1 MYRRQLDTVFSLD
14 ADLNGGHGPTDVQVC
29 VPACVFSSC
38 VWHDWWPGS
47 GRGGGVCPVNHSLD
61 ILFLSSRPRALCMTN
76 ETFGGGKKA
85 ETKVCIRR
93 RDRTVLWWASRVFSY
108 DYLISEE
115 RYERLCSQ
123 AQLFSYPSP
132 TLINSISISSADM
145 LHKLNTLKRC
155 GKMTFLPLPGTLI
168 CADTLRCLF
177 VGERWGGEAALP
189 ELWLKEKKKK
199 RTERKAVAD
208 FQQADFIWFHQ
219 TLTADRPSRCRSLTG
234 LPVDMYST
242 SRVSGGLTATSSPA
256 LFGLAT
262 TAASS
267 EWIKITR
274 EAFDLI

>member
-1 MYRRQLDTVFSLD
+1 MAVTAPQMFKCVCLRVCFRPVSDMT
-14 ADLNGGHGPTDVQVC
+14 GGLAVG
-29 VPACVFSSC
+29 
-38 VWHDWWPGS
+38 
-47 GRGGGVCPVNHSLD
+47 GGGVCPVNHSLD

-85 ETKVCIRR
+85 ETKVCIRP

-115 RYERLCSQ
+115 WYERLCSQ

-177 VGERWGGEAALP
+177 VGERWGGEAALL
-189 ELWLKEKKKK
+189 ELWLKEKKKEK
-199 RTERKAVAD
+199 DWKKSRGWLSTG
-208 FQQADFIWFHQ
+208 WFHLVSSDSHRRQ
-219 TLTADRPSRCRSLTG
+219 AQSLP
-234 LPVDMYST
+234 LSHWAA
-242 SRVSGGLTATSSPA
+242 GGHVLNQQ
-256 LFGLAT
+256 G
-262 TAASS
+262 
-267 EWIKITR
+267 
-274 EAFDLI
+274 